1 MGMVKSTVKENRM
14 YPLWFAFPILVLYVL
29 FFLLPGLSGI
39 FYSFTDWSTFHED
52 VNFVGFDNYIQVF
65 TSNNDYSRFIGN
77 TVRFTVISNIV
88 KIIPA
93 FFLALM
99 LNHSMKGRNV
109 YRAILYFPS
118 ALPYL
123 VIGLIFRSIMHPGN
137 GLLNKLLGAVGLEF
151 LQQQWLADP
160 GVVWGSIFAVDAWRG
175 IGYVMTIFLAGLQAI
190 PAELYESANID
201 GAGFWRKLRHVTI
214 PMIMPSITINLTFG
228 LAYGLKVFDVIYV
241 LTNGG
246 PGRETEVLGT
256 SVFKEFSNGNY
267 AISSTLNT
275 LLFVFMAILACFIVT
290 RMNKRTVEL

>member
-1 MGMVKSTVKENRM
+1 MEKRL
-14 YPLWFAFPILVLYVL
+14 YPLRFAIPALILYAV
-29 FFLLPGLSGI
+29 FFLLPGLTGI
-39 FYSFTDWSTFHED
+39 FYSFTDWSTYHED
-52 VNFVGFDNYIQVF
+52 LNFVGFQNYVQIF
-65 TSNNDYSRFIGN
+65 TSNVEYGRYIFN
-77 TVRFTVISNIV
+77 TLQFTVISNIV

-99 LNHSMKGRNV
+99 LNQKMRGRNL

-137 GLLNKLLGAVGLEF
+137 GLINKALGAVGLGF

-160 GVVWGSIFAVDAWRG
+160 NIVWGSIFAVDAWRG

-190 PAELYESANID
+190 PEELYESANID
-201 GAGFWRKLRHVTI
+201 GAGFWAKVRHITL
-214 PMIMPSITINLTFG
+214 PMIMPSISINLTFG

-246 PGRETEVLGT
+246 PGHTTEVLAT
-256 SVFKEFSNGNY
+256 SVFREYSNGNY
-267 AISSTLNT
+267 AISSALNT
-275 LLFVFMAILACFIVT
+275 LLFLFMAVLGLLIVT
-290 RMNKRTVEL
+290 RFNKRTVEV

>member
-1 MGMVKSTVKENRM
+1 MVKRAVKESRM
-14 YPLWFAFPILVLYVL
+14 YPLWFVFPILIFYIL
-29 FFLLPGLSGI
+29 FFLLPGLAGI

-52 VNFVGFDNYIQVF
+52 LNFVGLRNYIQVF
-65 TSNNDYSRFIGN
+65 TSSNDYSRYIGN
-77 TVRFTVISNIV
+77 TLRFTIVSNVV

-99 LNHSMKGRNV
+99 LNQGMKGRNI

-123 VIGLIFRSIMHPGN
+123 VIGLIFRSILHPGN
-137 GLLNKLLGAVGLEF
+137 GLLNKLLGLAGLEF

-160 GVVWGSIFAVDAWRG
+160 DMVWGSVFAVDAWRG

-201 GAGFWRKLRHVTI
+201 GAGFWRKLVHVTI
-214 PMIMPSITINLTFG
+214 PMIMPSITINLIFG

-256 SVFKEFSNGNY
+256 SVFREFSNGNY
-267 AISSTLNT
+267 AVSSTLNT

-290 RMNKRTVEL
+290 RLNKRTVEL

>member
-1 MGMVKSTVKENRM
+1 MREKRI
-14 YPLWFAFPILVLYVL
+14 YPLYFAVPAVILYAV

-52 VNFVGFDNYIQVF
+52 LNWVGFQNYIQIF
-65 TSNNDYSRFIGN
+65 TSSNNYTRYVFN
-77 TVRFTVISNIV
+77 TLQFTVISNIV

-99 LNHSMKGRNV
+99 LNQKMRGKNL

-137 GLLNKLLGAVGLEF
+137 GMLNKLLGIAGLGF
-151 LQQQWLADP
+151 FQQQWLADP
-160 GVVWGSIFAVDAWRG
+160 NVVWGSIFYVDAWRG

-190 PAELYESANID
+190 PADLYESADID
-201 GAGFWRKLRHVTI
+201 GAGFWQRLRHITL
-214 PMIMPSITINLTFG
+214 PMMVPSISINLTFG

-246 PGRETEVLGT
+246 PGRTTEVLAT
-256 SVFKEFSNGNY
+256 SVFREFSNGNY
-267 AISSTLNT
+267 AISSALNA
-275 LLFVFMAILACFIVT
+275 LLFLFMTVLGCFIVT
-290 RMNKRTVEL
+290 KLNKRTVEV

>member
-1 MGMVKSTVKENRM
+1 MARGAVRESKM
-14 YPLWFAFPILVLYVL
+14 YPLWFVAPIMALYIV

-39 FYSFTDWSTFHED
+39 FYSFTDWNAFHEEI
-52 VNFVGFDNYIQVF
+52 NFIGIQNYIQVF
-65 TSNNDYSRFIGN
+65 TSSNDYSRYIGN
-77 TVRFTVISNIV
+77 TIRFTIISNIV
-88 KIIPA
+88 KIVPA

-99 LNHSMKGRNV
+99 LNQGMRGRNV

-123 VIGLIFRSIMHPGN
+123 VIGLIFRSILHPGN
-137 GLLNKLLGAVGLEF
+137 GLLNKFLAFIGLGF
-151 LQQQWLADP
+151 LQQEWLANPD
-160 GVVWGSIFAVDAWRG
+160 VVWGSIFAVDAWRG

-190 PAELYESANID
+190 PPEFYESANID
-201 GAGFWRKLRHVTI
+201 GAGFWQKTLHITI
-214 PMIMPSITINLTFG
+214 PMIIPSFSINLTFG

-256 SVFKEFSNGNY
+256 TVFREFSNGNY

-275 LLFVFMAILACFIVT
+275 LLFVFMAVLACFIVT
-290 RMNKRTVEL
+290 RLNKKAVEL

>member
-1 MGMVKSTVKENRM
+1 MMVRAGKEIRM
-14 YPLWFAFPILVLYVL
+14 YPLRFVFPVLGLYIL

-39 FYSFTDWSTFHED
+39 WYSFTDWSTFHED
-52 VNFVGFDNYIQVF
+52 VNFVGLRNYIQIF
-65 TSNNDYSRFIGN
+65 TSSNDYSRYIGN
-77 TVRFTVISNIV
+77 TVRFTVISNMV

-99 LNHSMKGRNV
+99 FNHAMKGRNV

-123 VIGLIFRSIMHPGN
+123 VTGLIFRSILHPGN
-137 GLLNKLLGAVGLEF
+137 GLLNKLLGSIGLGF
-151 LQQQWLADP
+151 LQQEWLADP
-160 GVVWGSIFAVDAWRG
+160 GIVWSSIFAVDAWRG

-190 PAELYESANID
+190 PAELYESADID
-201 GAGFWRKLRHVTI
+201 GAGFWRKLLHVTVPMVI
-214 PMIMPSITINLTFG
+214 PSFTINLTFG

-256 SVFKEFSNGNY
+256 AVFREFSNGNY

-290 RMNKRTVEL
+290 RLNKRTVEL

>member
-1 MGMVKSTVKENRM
+1 M
-14 YPLWFAFPILVLYVL
+14 YPLSLVIPVLVFYIL

-39 FYSFTDWSTFHED
+39 WYSFTDWSAFHGE
-52 VNFVGFDNYIQVF
+52 VNFIGLENYVRIF
-65 TSNNDYSRFIGN
+65 ASSNDYSRYILN
-77 TVRFTVISNIV
+77 TARFTVFSNIV

-99 LNHSMKGRNV
+99 LNRDMRGRNV
-109 YRAILYFPS
+109 YRAILFFPS

-123 VIGLIFRSIMHPGN
+123 VIGLIFRSILHPGN
-137 GLLNKLLGAVGLEF
+137 GLLNKLLGFIDLGV
-151 LQQQWLADP
+151 LQQEWLADP
-160 GVVWGSIFAVDAWRG
+160 RVVWPSVFAVDAWRG

-190 PAELYESANID
+190 PGELYESADID
-201 GAGFWRKLRHVTI
+201 GAGFWRKLLHVTI
-214 PMIMPSITINLTFG
+214 PMIVPSFTISLTFG

-256 SVFKEFSNGNY
+256 SVFREFSNGNY
-267 AISSTLNT
+267 AVSSTLNT

-290 RMNKRTVEL
+290 RLNKRTVEL